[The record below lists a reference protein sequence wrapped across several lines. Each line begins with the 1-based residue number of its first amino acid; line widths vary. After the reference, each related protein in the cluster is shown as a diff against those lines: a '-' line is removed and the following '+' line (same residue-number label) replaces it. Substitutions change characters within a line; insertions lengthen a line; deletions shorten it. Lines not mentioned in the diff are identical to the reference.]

1 MRVSGAAVGSI
12 TSELYVGRVG
22 CLPVHGKGCTSPS
35 QAALWPLALMSKR
48 GACPSRLD
56 DCTSLQKNLQNAFV
70 GRRKGIACLV
80 DCYIWLRGIT
90 SAYECAY
97 ARRTPHAG
105 RLTLVIVVGVR
116 VPGGAGCAWL
126 FVRHAPRATHP
137 SITRGG
143 VSRFAHKRVLVI
155 AQAAGVCHHTIRS
168 KWGWAGV
175 SPDAMVRNVALR
187 NASKGRLLGKPRPS
201 KYISVCFLS
210 FFSLCG
216 CLQTRR
222 LKALFLDWR
231 SGL

>member
-56 DCTSLQKNLQNAFV
+56 DCISLQENLQNAFV

-80 DCYIWLRGIT
+80 DCYVWLRGIT
-90 SAYECAY
+90 SAYGCAY
-97 ARRTPHAG
+97 ARHT
-105 RLTLVIVVGVR
+105 
-116 VPGGAGCAWL
+116 
-126 FVRHAPRATHP
+126 PRATHP

-143 VSRFAHKRVLVI
+143 VSRFASERVLVI

>member
-1 MRVSGAAVGSI
+1 
-12 TSELYVGRVG
+12 
-22 CLPVHGKGCTSPS
+22 
-35 QAALWPLALMSKR
+35 MSKR

-56 DCTSLQKNLQNAFV
+56 DCISLQKNLQNAFV
-70 GRRKGIACLV
+70 ARIKSSACLV
-80 DCYIWLRGIT
+80 DCYIWVRGIT
-90 SAYECAY
+90 DAYGWAY
-97 ARRTPHAG
+97 ARHTPHAG
-105 RLTLVIVVGVR
+105 RLTLVIVVGVS
-116 VPGGAGCAWL
+116 VPGCVGCAWF

-143 VSRFAHKRVLVI
+143 VSRFAHERVLVI

-175 SPDAMVRNVALR
+175 SPEVLLRNVALR

-210 FFSLCG
+210 FFSFCE
-216 CLQTRR
+216 CFQTRR
-222 LKALFLDWR
+222 FNALFLDWR